1 MALDIE
7 KVKRCYKE
15 YQEKLDYYLEIDK
28 YYYGNTK
35 PLKNAS
41 YLPNRSNARVNTN
54 FIQKLVD
61 EEAMYSFG
69 NKVTFKAI
77 DESQKE
83 ALKYISYYFK
93 NNGAGYD
100 SSAGKRLIEFNIGF
114 EINYFNKDGKFKSKW
129 VSPLEGNVYL
139 DEYNEVEF
147 FIYVHTGI
155 KDKKKVNFID
165 VYDDTYVY
173 YLDNSLNQIGVKAHN
188 FKTVPVGIGI
198 IDNVRYSEEN
208 GYIEGDKTIYRTIRP
223 LQDCIEQN
231 LSDITQEITDF
242 HNAILKFYGIDL
254 ENELD
259 KDGNLIL
266 DKDGRPIKKEP
277 ILGHNSILYFGDK
290 SKEDAQWL
298 IKEINDSFIKNTR
311 DDMKDLIYTLT
322 NHIDNNEKMQSN
334 LSGIALRSK
343 LQCLEARVKANEN
356 AMEDIIRKRIECLFN
371 YLRTTKKGDFDENLI
386 SIEFTPC
393 VPQDIGV
400 IADVISKIPHEV
412 LSNETKRSMLPNVN
426 NVEAE
431 QDRIDKE
438 AEKSMPKINLDNL
451 PPIGGEGAANE

>member
-1 MALDIE
+1 MALDIKKVE
-7 KVKRCYKE
+7 KCYHEFKE
-15 YQEKLDYYLEIDK
+15 KQNYYMEIDK
-28 YYYGNTK
+28 YYYGNTV
-35 PLKNAS
+35 PLKKDS
-41 YLPNRSNARVNTN
+41 LLPGRSNARVYTN

-93 NNGAGYD
+93 NNGAGYE
-100 SSAGKRLIEFNIGF
+100 SSSGKRLIEFNLGY
-114 EINYFNKDGKFKSKW
+114 EISYMTKDGKFKNKW

-139 DEYNEVEF
+139 NEYDEVEF
-147 FIYVHTGI
+147 FIYVHTVVENQ
-155 KDKKKVNFID
+155 KVIDRID
-165 VYDDTYVY
+165 VYDDTFVY
-173 YLDNSLNQIGVKAHN
+173 YLDNNLSQLDVKAHN
-188 FKTVPVGIGI
+188 FKTIPIGVGM
-198 IDNVRYSEEN
+198 IDNVRYTEEN
-208 GYIEGDKTIYRTIRP
+208 GYIEGDKTIYRTIRH

-242 HNAILKFYGIDL
+242 HNAILKFYNIDL
-254 ENELD
+254 ENKID
-259 KDGNLIL
+259 ADGNVVL
-266 DKDGRPIKKEP
+266 DANGVPIKNEP
-277 ILGHNSILYFGDK
+277 IVSHNSILYFGDK
-290 SKEDAQWL
+290 SKEDAEWL
-298 IKEINDSFIKNTR
+298 IKDINDSFIKNTR

-356 AMEDIIRKRIECLFN
+356 AMENIIRKRLQCLFN
-371 YLRTTKKGDFDENLI
+371 YLRTIKKGDFDENLI

-412 LSNETKRSMLPNVN
+412 VSNETKRSWIPQVN
-426 NVEAE
+426 NVESE
-431 QDRIDKE
+431 QARIDREKE
-438 AEKSMPKINLDNL
+438 AEKPLLDLNT
-451 PPIGGEGAANE
+451 IGDEHNE

>member
-1 MALDIE
+1 MLDLE
-7 KVKRCYKE
+7 KVKKCYGE
-15 YQEKLDYYLEIDK
+15 YQDKLNHYLEIDR

-35 PLKNAS
+35 PLKAGSN
-41 YLPNRSNARVNTN
+41 LPNRSNARVYTN

-77 DESQKE
+77 EDDQKD
-83 ALKYISYYFK
+83 ALKLISYHFK

-100 SSAGKRLIEFNIGF
+100 SSAGKRLIEFHIGY
-114 EINYFNKDGKFKSKW
+114 EINYFNKDNKFRSKW
-129 VSPLEGNVYL
+129 VSPVEGNAYFNEY
-139 DEYNEVEF
+139 DELEF
-147 FIYVHTGI
+147 FIYIHTKV
-155 KDKKKVNFID
+155 KDKKKVNYVD
-165 VYDDTYVY
+165 VYDENNVY
-173 YLDNSLNQIGVKAHN
+173 YLDNNLNLIDTKAHN
-188 FKTVPVGIGI
+188 FGTVPVGVGI
-198 IDNVRYSEEN
+198 IDNVQYTEEN

-242 HNAILKFYGIDL
+242 HNAILKFYGIEL

-259 KDGNLIL
+259 NDGNVIL
-266 DKDGRPIKKEP
+266 GADGRPVKKEP

-290 SKEDAQWL
+290 KVEDAEWL
-298 IKEINDSFIKNTR
+298 IKNVNDTFIKNTR
-311 DDMKDLIYTLT
+311 DDMKDLIDTLT
-322 NHIDNNEKMQSN
+322 NHVDNNEKLQSN

-343 LQCLEARVKANEN
+343 LQCLEARVKANEA
-356 AMEDIIRKRIECLFN
+356 AMEDIIRKRIQCLFN
-371 YLRTTKKGDFDENLI
+371 YLRKTKKADFDENLI

-438 AEKSMPKINLDNL
+438 AEKSMPKINLDNI